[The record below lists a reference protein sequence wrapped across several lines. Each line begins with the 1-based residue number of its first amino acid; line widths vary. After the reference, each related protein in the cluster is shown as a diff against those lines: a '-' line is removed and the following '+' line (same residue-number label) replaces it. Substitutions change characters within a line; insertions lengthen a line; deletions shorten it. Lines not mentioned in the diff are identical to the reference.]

1 MDTPVS
7 EFYAPRAARDLGDPA
22 LDPPMTVRVHRGED
36 RTVRYSPDARRA
48 VRTTSDTEPWVLV
61 TGSGGVGGWLSH
73 GDVQDW
79 PVAHWLVCETAF
91 ARHAPSRPAVLQPVE
106 RGDMDVDS
114 FRG

>member
-7 EFYAPRAARDLGDPA
+7 EFYAPRAAPDLGDPA

-36 RTVRYSPDARRA
+36 RAVRYSPDALRA
-48 VRTTSDTEPWVLV
+48 VKTSERTWLLVAGDTDDIGETRLDD
-61 TGSGGVGGWLSH
+61 
-73 GDVQDW
+73 DVRGW
-79 PVAHWLVCETAF
+79 PVVHWLICETAF
-91 ARHAPSRPAVLQPVE
+91 ARHTPATPAMLQPAE